1 MSLRYKILMLI
12 LGLVVILPLS
22 STATT
27 VDPEDKCP
35 KQNQVKEDSLGIYE
49 AENKTLEADMVPDYL
64 RMKPTA
70 QPATPNTK
78 KVITEN
84 KVAVKEVVKQ
94 EDDNSAMSFNFIY
107 YIIDTFKFT
116 DPLE

>member
-1 MSLRYKILMLI
+1 MLI

-22 STATT
+22 SIASV
-27 VDPEDKCP
+27 VDPEDK
-35 KQNQVKEDSLGIYE
+35 KSKKNQVKEDSLGIYE
-49 AENKTLEADMVPDYL
+49 AENKTLEANDVPDYL
-64 RMKPTA
+64 RMTPIVQPTA
-70 QPATPNTK
+70 TNLN
-78 KVITEN
+78 EN
-84 KVAVKEVVKQ
+84 KVAVKEVVKE

>member
-12 LGLVVILPLS
+12 LGLVVVLPLS
-22 STATT
+22 SSATT
-27 VDPEDKCP
+27 VDPEDKGP
-35 KQNQVKEDSLGIYE
+35 QNNQVQEDSLGIYE
-49 AENKTLEADMVPDYL
+49 AENKTLDADIVPDYL
-64 RMKPTA
+64 RMTPTP
-70 QPATPNTK
+70 QPVLPKATKN
-78 KVITEN
+78 ITEN
-84 KVAVKEVVKQ
+84 KVAVKEVVKE

>member
-12 LGLVVILPLS
+12 LGLVVVLPLS
-22 STATT
+22 SYATT

-35 KQNQVKEDSLGIYE
+35 KNPLVKEDSLGIYE
-49 AENKTLEADMVPDYL
+49 AENKTLEADEVPDYL
-64 RMKPTA
+64 RMTPTA
-70 QPATPNTK
+70 QPTLPTK
-78 KVITEN
+78 NKNFTEY
-84 KVAVKEVVKQ
+84 KVAVKEVVKE

>member
-12 LGLVVILPLS
+12 LGLVVVLPLS
-22 STATT
+22 ASANT
-27 VDPEDKCP
+27 VNPEDKCP

-64 RMKPTA
+64 RMKP
-70 QPATPNTK
+70 ATQSASPKTK
-78 KVITEN
+78 KDITEN
-84 KVAVKEVVKQ
+84 KVAVKEVVK
-94 EDDNSAMSFNFIY
+94 EEEDNSAMSFNFIY